1 VATFVLVH
9 GMWSGGWVFQPA
21 ARTIRAAG
29 HEVYTPTL
37 TGIGER
43 EHLGSAEVNLE
54 THVRDVLNVLRFEDL
69 REVVLVGYSYGGAV
83 ITVVAD
89 RAPERISQLIYLDA
103 WVPRNGQAVAD
114 LIPVMAATF
123 RQVARTVGGGWR
135 IPRDPPHPRK
145 TDHPLGSLEQPAVLG
160 NAAADRLPRSYVLF
174 TRNSFYHAPV
184 MAEMA
189 AQARARGWRYRELD
203 ADHTAP
209 ETHPQELA
217 QLLLTLTEP
226 PEETQP

>member
-1 VATFVLVH
+1 
-9 GMWSGGWVFQPA
+9 MWSGGWVFQPT
-21 ARTIRAAG
+21 ARIIRGAG

-37 TGIGER
+37 TGVGER

-54 THVRDVLNVLRFEDL
+54 THARDILNVLRFEDL
-69 REVVLVGYSYGGAV
+69 HDVVLVGYSYGGAV

-103 WVPRNGQAVAD
+103 WVPRHGQSVAD
-114 LIPVMAATF
+114 LIPDMAPTF
-123 RQVARTVGGGWR
+123 REVARTTGEGWR
-135 IPRDPPHPRK
+135 IPREPPHPRK
-145 TDHPLGSLEQPAVLG
+145 THHPLGSLEQPVRLQNPVAEH
-160 NAAADRLPRSYVLF
+160 LPRSYVLF

-189 AQARARGWRYRELD
+189 AQARARGWRYRELV

-209 ETHPQELA
+209 ETHPEELA
-217 QLLLTLTEP
+217 QLLLSLTEP
-226 PEETQP
+226 PDKTVP